1 MTHHILIT
9 GATGH
14 VGSGVVTE
22 LLDRGV
28 RPRILVRDP
37 ERVPEAWLESPT
49 GIDVAVGDFE
59 DPASLDAAMAG
70 VSRVFLTSSDGPDKV
85 AHETAAIDAALRA
98 DVDRVVKLSAM
109 HAEAGS
115 PLPAFDWHG
124 RIEGHLATRGVPH
137 VLLRPA
143 FFMENLLM
151 VAAGVALGQL
161 AGPVAG
167 NRVSMVAVADVAA
180 SGAAA
185 LLAETVRPAY
195 VLTGPAAVTFTEVAA
210 ALARAIGRPVDFV
223 DLTPEQARPR
233 FAGAGHPDWLV
244 RQLSGVFG
252 LIRRGGFDHVADG
265 VPVLTGRPATSVAQW
280 ALDHAV
286 VFAGPLPAH
295 AG

>member
-14 VGSGVVTE
+14 VGSGVVAE

-28 RPRILVRDP
+28 RPRVFVRDP
-37 ERVPEAWLESPT
+37 DRVPEAWRDPAS
-49 GIDVAVGDFE
+49 GVDVAVGDFE

-70 VSRVFLTSSDGPDKV
+70 VRRVFLTSADGPDKV
-85 AHETAAIDAALRA
+85 AHEVAVANAAVRA
-98 DVDRVVKLSAM
+98 DVDRIVKLSAM
-109 HAEAGS
+109 HAEVGS

-124 RIEGHLATRGVPH
+124 RIERHLATQGVPH

-151 VAAGVALGQL
+151 VAAGVAAGQL

-167 NRVSMVAVADVAA
+167 NRVAMVAVADVAA

-185 LLAETVRPAY
+185 LLAGTVRPAY
-195 VLTGPAAVTFTEVAA
+195 VLTGPAAVTFTEVAG
-210 ALARAIGRPVDFV
+210 ALGRAIGRPVEFV

-252 LIRRGGFDHVADG
+252 LIRRGEFNHVCDS
-265 VPVLTGRPATSVAQW
+265 VPVLTGRPATSVERW
-280 ALDHAV
+280 ALDHAPA
-286 VFAGPLPAH
+286 FAGPLVTQS
-295 AG
+295 G